1 MVLNN
6 NRLTLRSENLV
17 KIYKKRKVANEVS
30 IEVRQGEIVGLLGPN
45 GAGKTTTFYMI
56 IGFIKPESG
65 RVLIGDED
73 ITNLPMYQRA
83 RKGIGYLSQEPSIF
97 RKLSVEQNILAILEM
112 QKLGRKERKERLDA
126 LLEELDISHL
136 AKNKAYTLSGG
147 ERRRVEI
154 TRALSTAPKFMLL
167 DEPFSGIDPIAVED
181 IQKIVC
187 RLKEKNLGVLI
198 TDHNVRETLSITDR
212 AYIMCDGE
220 ILKSGTAEFLA
231 SDPEARKIYLG
242 EKFKLN

>member
-1 MVLNN
+1 M
-6 NRLTLRSENLV
+6 LTLRSENLV
-17 KIYKKRKVANEVS
+17 KIYKKRKVVNDVS

-56 IGFIKPESG
+56 IGFIKPENG

-112 QKLGRKERKERLDA
+112 QRLGRKERKERLDA
-126 LLEELDISHL
+126 LLGELDISSL

-154 TRALSTAPKFMLL
+154 TRALSTEPKFMLL

-181 IQKIVC
+181 IQKIIY
-187 RLKEKNLGVLI
+187 RLKEKNLGILI

-242 EKFKLN
+242 ERFKLN